1 MIISSCI
8 CVAAIIK
15 GILEEAV
22 FAIPSGSV
30 GSCNGKKDKIF
41 FWLHH
46 AVCRILVPSPE
57 IQPTPPAVE
66 VLSLN
71 HQTSREV
78 PRIWLMGIP
87 RGSLKWDEVTFLG
100 EEVIF

>member
-8 CVAAIIK
+8 RVAEIIK
-15 GILEEAV
+15 GILRLCLPYLLAV
-22 FAIPSGSV
+22 LILAMERRI
-30 GSCNGKKDKIF
+30 KIF

-46 AVCRILVPSPE
+46 AVCRILVLSPE

-71 HQTSREV
+71 HLTSREV

-87 RGSLKWDEVTFLG
+87 RGSLKWGEVTFLG